1 MQQGRKS
8 PRYHPVFI
16 ALRKKRQ
23 NFPITEKPPPSLL
36 KIGANSRGTT
46 LHYTLNPS
54 SVTWINAI
62 FYLPACTLRRLSVPW
77 TAIFPVLII
86 ACIPLTR
93 VTPMITSFILGTPGR
108 AGTCF
113 RIGSHHSRL
122 SMTNLSDTFPVHS
135 PWFLF
140 VMSIIC

>member
-16 ALRKKRQ
+16 TLRKKRQ
-23 NFPITEKPPPSLL
+23 NFPITEKPPLSLL

-62 FYLPACTLRRLSVPW
+62 FYLFQKWSSQAIKNNGMYRLAPSAGSLCHGP
-77 TAIFPVLII
+77 P
-86 ACIPLTR
+86 
-93 VTPMITSFILGTPGR
+93 SF
-108 AGTCF
+108 
-113 RIGSHHSRL
+113 L
-122 SMTNLSDTFPVHS
+122 S
-135 PWFLF
+135 
-140 VMSIIC
+140 

>member
-16 ALRKKRQ
+16 TLRKKRQ

-62 FYLPACTLRRLSVPW
+62 FTYFKMELSGDKNNGMYRLAPSAGSLCHGP
-77 TAIFPVLII
+77 P
-86 ACIPLTR
+86 
-93 VTPMITSFILGTPGR
+93 SF
-108 AGTCF
+108 
-113 RIGSHHSRL
+113 L
-122 SMTNLSDTFPVHS
+122 S
-135 PWFLF
+135 
-140 VMSIIC
+140 